1 MYTIENIKYHVALIS
16 KKLRIEE
23 TSDYVP
29 TYYYDYKIKFHETNK
44 FYIFCIEVD
53 DLQNDF
59 DDNDYEFILHYV
71 NKNNNKN

>member
-44 FYIFCIEVD
+44 FYFFV
-53 DLQNDF
+53 L
-59 DDNDYEFILHYV
+59 
-71 NKNNNKN
+71 K

>member
-44 FYIFCIEVD
+44 FYFFVLKQMTYKKILMIMTMNLFCIM
-53 DLQNDF
+53 
-59 DDNDYEFILHYV
+59 
-71 NKNNNKN
+71 